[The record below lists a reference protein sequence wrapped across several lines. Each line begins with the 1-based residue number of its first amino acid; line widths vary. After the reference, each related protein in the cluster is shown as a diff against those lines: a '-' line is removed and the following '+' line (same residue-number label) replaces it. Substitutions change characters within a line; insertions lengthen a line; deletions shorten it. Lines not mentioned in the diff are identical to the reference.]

1 MNAFDWQRMLWDKA
15 TLGFLGEVAVR
26 TLVAYLVVFLFLKAA
41 GRRGVRQISLFELVI
56 ILTLGSAAGDMTFYE
71 DVPLLPVI
79 SVFVA
84 MSVLYR
90 LTTLLM
96 SKYPRLQAWM
106 EGQPFIL
113 IRNGQFELA
122 TLTRGNI
129 SHDEFL
135 MELRQRG
142 VEHLG
147 QVRLGIVEVNGDVSL
162 YFYERGI
169 APPGLSVL
177 PEAHR
182 TLFARAPGN
191 MLCAC
196 NMCGALQQLEAG
208 QQINCSRCGH
218 GRWCEAL
225 HTPYLR

>member
-1 MNAFDWQRMLWDKA
+1 MSAFDWQRMLWDQA

-26 TLVAYLVVFLFLKAA
+26 TLLAYVVVFLFLKVA

-71 DVPLLPVI
+71 DVPLLPVL

-84 MSVLYR
+84 MSLLYR

-113 IRNGQFELA
+113 IRDGEFELE

-135 MELRQRG
+135 MELRQHG

-162 YFYERGI
+162 YFYGREATR
-169 APPGLSVL
+169 PGLSVL

-182 TLFARAPGN
+182 RLFTRAPDSL
-191 MLCAC
+191 LCAC
-196 NMCGALQQLEAG
+196 NMCGALQHIEAG
-208 QQINCSRCGH
+208 QQMSCPRCGH
-218 GRWCEAL
+218 DRWGEAV
-225 HTPYLR
+225 HSPYIR

>member
-1 MNAFDWQRMLWDKA
+1 MNAFDWQRMLWDTA

-26 TLVAYLVVFLFLKAA
+26 TLLAYAVVFLFLKAA

-71 DVPLLPVI
+71 DVPLLPVF

-96 SKYPRLQAWM
+96 SKYPRLQRWM
-106 EGQPFIL
+106 EGQPFVL
-113 IRNGQFELA
+113 IRNGEFELE

-135 MELRQRG
+135 MELRQHG

-162 YFYERGI
+162 YFY
-169 APPGLSVL
+169 APDVIRPGLSVL
-177 PEAHR
+177 PEANKR
-182 TLFARAPGN
+182 LFTRAPRT

-196 NMCGALQQLEAG
+196 NMCGALQHIEAE
-208 QQINCSRCGH
+208 QWMNCPRCGH
-218 GRWCEAL
+218 DCWCEAM
-225 HTPYLR
+225 HTPYIR

>member
-1 MNAFDWQRMLWDKA
+1 MSAFDWQRMLWDQA

-26 TLVAYLVVFLFLKAA
+26 TLLAYVVVFLFLKAA

-79 SVFVA
+79 SVFLA

-96 SKYPRLQAWM
+96 GKYPRLQAWM
-106 EGQPFIL
+106 EGQPFVL
-113 IRNGQFELA
+113 IRNGEFELQ

-135 MELRQRG
+135 MELRQHG

-162 YFYERGI
+162 YFYPRDTSR
-169 APPGLSVL
+169 PGLSVL
-177 PEAHR
+177 PEAYR
-182 TLFARAPGN
+182 TLFTRAPSS

-196 NMCGALQQLEAG
+196 NMCGALQHIEAG
-208 QQINCSRCGH
+208 QQLGCPRCGRN
-218 GRWCEAL
+218 RWGEAVD
-225 HTPYLR
+225 TPYIR